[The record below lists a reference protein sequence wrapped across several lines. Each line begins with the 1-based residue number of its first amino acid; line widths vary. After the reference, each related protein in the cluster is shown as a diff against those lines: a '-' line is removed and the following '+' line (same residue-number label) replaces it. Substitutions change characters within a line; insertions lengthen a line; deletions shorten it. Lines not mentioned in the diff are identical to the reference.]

1 MQSTTVKYTLAQKH
15 TYTYPHKHTHTQ
27 MCVCVSLF
35 AHMALRG
42 EWQPVRPPFL
52 PSVRWQLMAQ
62 SVKLLN
68 WTERWLE
75 CRRWLWE
82 GQGAARGRNH
92 VALGLHKHT
101 HKSFIA
107 TPSPR
112 PGPTLSH
119 SSNKAVAVA
128 DADVAA
134 RLVFSHQVPKP
145 PQVCY
150 IFMRACVC
158 VCVCLCMQLGYSV
171 FMSRMCGL
179 GDNGMYAA

>member
-1 MQSTTVKYTLAQKH
+1 
-15 TYTYPHKHTHTQ
+15 

-35 AHMALRG
+35 AHMPLRG

-82 GQGAARGRNH
+82 GQEATRGRNH

-128 DADVAA
+128 DADADVAA
-134 RLVFSHQVPKP
+134 RLVFSHQIPEP

-150 IFMRACVC
+150 IFMCACVC
-158 VCVCLCMQLGYSV
+158 VYVCACNLGIQFLWV
-171 FMSRMCGL
+171 AC
-179 GDNGMYAA
+179 AA